1 MTVGQSFGRVFRLTA
16 KEEDSIAFDAGMCY
30 NKKLPV
36 LQPVIRNTPFASGNS
51 GNHKKV
57 E

>member
-1 MTVGQSFGRVFRLTA
+1 VTVGQSFGRVFRLTA